1 MFSSISFSVF
11 DLLLITI
18 WLPFDHVFL
27 GKSEVLG
34 FDLLP
39 AAVLSELRRCSEDL
53 NLKIKK
59 SRITITGRV

>member
-1 MFSSISFSVF
+1 MSFSVF
-11 DLLLITI
+11 DLFLITI

-27 GKSEVLG
+27 GKSEIFG

-39 AAVLSELRRCSEDL
+39 AAVLSELRRCSEDF

-59 SRITITGRV
+59 SRITITGGI